1 MGLEIPAVVNGL
13 EVPAVVSGLEV
24 PAVVKRQPD
33 TVRLKDSQT
42 QPNTAK
48 PWSLEVAKPWSL

>member
-42 QPNTAK
+42 P
-48 PWSLEVAKPWSL
+48 